1 MLTALPSV
9 SGALLRVPYSFMVPI
24 FGGRRWTAFS
34 TGILIIPCVWLGL
47 PCRIPPRLIASS
59 SSSLCCAALLA
70 RTSLPVW
77 RNISFFFPKQ
87 KQGGAL
93 GLNGG
98 LGNMG
103 VSVMQLVRSA
113 GGITVDFRSI
123 WQPGVK
129 QPDGTELYLANASWV
144 WVPFLAIFTIAAWFG
159 MNDLATSKASIK
171 EQLPVLKRGHLW
183 IMSLLYLATFGSFIG
198 FSAGFAMLS
207 KNAVP
212 GCSDSAIRFLRAV
225 YWCAG
230 AVLQV
235 VHYLTVWAELV
246 SHW

>member
-1 MLTALPSV
+1 MRLCWRELRIEY
-9 SGALLRVPYSFMVPI
+9 GKHQLLLS
-24 FGGRRWTAFS
+24 
-34 TGILIIPCVWLGL
+34 
-47 PCRIPPRLIASS
+47 
-59 SSSLCCAALLA
+59 
-70 RTSLPVW
+70 
-77 RNISFFFPKQ
+77 KQ

-103 VSVMQLVRSA
+103 VSVMQLVAPLVVSL
-113 GGITVDFRSI
+113 SI
-123 WQPGVK
+123 FAVFGSQGVK

-183 IMSLLYLATFGSFIG
+183 IMSLLYLAT
-198 FSAGFAMLS
+198 SAPSSASPRALRCCQKRSSRMFRFCNTLS
-207 KNAVP
+207 SGRLLV
-212 GCSDSAIRFLRAV
+212 RWR
-225 YWCAG
+225 
-230 AVLQV
+230 VLQV